1 MRVHVFGDLP
11 PVEREVFAGFEAT
24 FGEHVPEDTEILV
37 HGGVSGDDRHDN
49 VRAVIVPWAGVPEGV
64 REYAMRHDV
73 PVFNLH
79 HNAGAT
85 AQTAI
90 ALLLAVTRDIAGMD
104 RQFRAGSWSAR
115 FSGARTMDLT
125 GKTAVVLPVG
135 SIGQHIA
142 RACEALGMQPIGVA
156 RTARNGIWGISEL
169 EGLLPSAD
177 VLIVSLPLT
186 EETRGLIDSRKI
198 GLLPA
203 GSVVVNVGRGA
214 VFEEQPLY
222 EALRS
227 GHLFG
232 AGIDVWWNYPSTES
246 EWVEPGECDW
256 RSLPNVV
263 MTPHRGGTG
272 VGEINRWRAVRS
284 ILDQLQSGDFSSS
297 QVNLELGY

>member
-1 MRVHVFGDLP
+1 MRVHIFGDLP
-11 PVEREVFAGFEAT
+11 QEERQVFAGFEAT
-24 FGEHVPEDTEILV
+24 FGEYVPEDAGILV
-37 HGGVSGDDRHDN
+37 HGGVDGEGTYDG
-49 VRAVIVPWAGVPEGV
+49 VKALIVPWAGVPEGV
-64 REYAMRHDV
+64 REYAIRHGV

-79 HNAGAT
+79 HNAAAT

-90 ALLLAVTRDIAGMD
+90 ALLLSVTRDIAGMD

-125 GKTAVVLPVG
+125 GKTAVVLPMG

-142 RACEALGMQPIGVA
+142 RACEALGMHPIGVA
-156 RTARNGIWGISEL
+156 RTARDGIHGISEL
-169 EGLLPSAD
+169 DGLLPSAD
-177 VLIVSLPLT
+177 ALIVSLPLT
-186 EETRGLIDSRKI
+186 EETRGLVDSRRI

-214 VFEEQPLY
+214 VFEEKPLY

-232 AGIDVWWNYPSTES
+232 AGIDVWWNYPSSES
-246 EWVEPGECDW
+246 EWAEPGECDW

-284 ILDQLQSGDFSSS
+284 ILEHLQSGDFSSS
-297 QVNLELGY
+297 QVDLGLGY